1 MRSRTGLP
9 SDTSIGLLFV
19 GMLAA
24 GVIILSRAGDDEHE
38 LEEILFGDVLDVDRS
53 DLWAQLVVAVV
64 VVVTVIVLHR
74 ALLALTVQQDKAAL
88 LGLRPALTEAALLA
102 LVAVAVVASFRTVGS
117 LLVSGLLIAPA
128 ATATLVARRVRVTML
143 LAVGLG
149 LVAVV
154 TGLVVSHHA
163 DTSPGAT
170 IATVAVGEFFVGLAG
185 REAVL
190 RLSPAI

>member
-1 MRSRTGLP
+1 
-9 SDTSIGLLFV
+9 
-19 GMLAA
+19 MLAA

-88 LGLRPALTEAALLA
+88 LGLRTALTEAALLA
-102 LVAVAVVASFRTVGS
+102 LVAVVVVASFRTVGS

-128 ATATLVARRVRVTML
+128 ATARWWR
-143 LAVGLG
+143 
-149 LVAVV
+149 
-154 TGLVVSHHA
+154 
-163 DTSPGAT
+163 GAS
-170 IATVAVGEFFVGLAG
+170 G
-185 REAVL
+185 
-190 RLSPAI
+190 